1 VSVQRVLRNTQATLE
16 ARFYT
21 GSDLVDADAAVLVDI
36 RRADGTDL
44 ALAQATTKPPAT
56 TGTYRYTL
64 APQAN
69 LEYFTLDFYGTF
81 GGVVQHHPPIH
92 ADIVGAFYVAIAD
105 LRAMNG
111 LTSTTTFPQE
121 LLEEKRQWFEDVAE
135 REVGF
140 AFVPRYERELLDGDG
155 SGTLWLKR
163 ALPRRVLSCK
173 MDGAAQSGLDA
184 WDLYESG
191 RIVRDAGSF
200 PAGRRT
206 VEVTYEHGADEPD
219 VEVRQVAMQ
228 AIRARLLTDQ
238 SGIPDRMT
246 SYVTEMGTVVRTAPM
261 RPTGIPEVDAVLQ
274 KRKLVMV
281 A

>member
-16 ARFYT
+16 ARFYDT
-21 GSDLVDADAAVLVDI
+21 GVLVDATGAVLVDI
-36 RRADGTDL
+36 TRADGTIF
-44 ALAQATTKPPAT
+44 ATGAATTKPPAT

-64 APQAN
+64 APQAS

-81 GGVVQHHPPIH
+81 GGVVQHHPPIY

-111 LTSTTTFPQE
+111 LTSPTAFPQE
-121 LLEEKRQWFEDVAE
+121 LLEEKRQWFEDLAE
-135 REVGF
+135 RFCGV
-140 AFVPRYERELLDGDG
+140 AFVPRFEHEFLDGQG
-155 SGTLWLKR
+155 SAELWLKR
-163 ALPRRVLSCK
+163 ALPRRILTCK
-173 MDGAAQSGLDA
+173 VDGAVQTGLTA

-191 RIVRDAGSF
+191 RIVRDAGF
-200 PAGRRT
+200 FAAGRRN

-246 SYVTEMGTVVRTAPM
+246 SYVTEMGTVIRSAPI
-261 RPTGIPEVDAVLQ
+261 RPTGILEVDAVLQ
-274 KRKLVMV
+274 AHKPLMV
-281 A
+281 G

>member
-1 VSVQRVLRNTQATLE
+1 VSVLRVLRNTQATLE
-16 ARFYT
+16 ARFYD
-21 GSDLVDADAAVLVDI
+21 GAALVDADASVLVDI
-36 RRADGTDL
+36 TRADGTVF
-44 ALAQATTKPPAT
+44 ATAAATTKPPAT

-64 APQAN
+64 APQAA

-81 GGVVQHHPPIH
+81 GGIVQHHPPVY
-92 ADIVGAFYVAIAD
+92 ADIVGAFYVPIAD

-111 LTSTTTFPQE
+111 LTSTTAFPQE
-121 LLEEKRQWFEDVAE
+121 LLEEKRQWFEDLAE
-135 REVGF
+135 RFCGF
-140 AFVPRYERELLDGDG
+140 AFVPRFEHELLDGDG
-155 SGTLWLKR
+155 SGTVWLKR
-163 ALPRRVLSCK
+163 ALPRRILTCK
-173 MDGAAQSGLDA
+173 VDGAVQTGLTA

-191 RIVRDAGSF
+191 RIVRDTGFFA
-200 PAGRRT
+200 AGRRN

-246 SYVTEMGTVVRTAPM
+246 SYVTEMGTVIRTAPM
-261 RPTGIPEVDAVLQ
+261 RPTGISEVDAVLQ
-274 KRKLVMV
+274 ARKLVMV

>member
-16 ARFYT
+16 ARFYDS
-21 GSDLVDADAAVLVDI
+21 GVLVDATGAVLVDI
-36 RRADGTDL
+36 TRADGTIF
-44 ALAQATTKPPAT
+44 ATGAATTKPPAT
-56 TGTYRYTL
+56 TGIYRYTL
-64 APQAN
+64 APQAS

-81 GGVVQHHPPIH
+81 GGVVQHHPPIY
-92 ADIVGAFYVAIAD
+92 AEIVGAFYVAIAD

-111 LTSTTTFPQE
+111 LSNVTAFPQE
-121 LLEEKRQWFEDVAE
+121 LLEEKRQWFEDLAE
-135 REVGF
+135 RFCGV
-140 AFVPRYERELLDGDG
+140 AFVPRYKREFLDGDG
-155 SGTLWLKR
+155 SGTVWLKH
-163 ALPRRVLSCK
+163 ALPRRILTCK
-173 MDGAAQSGLDA
+173 VDGAAQTGLTA

-191 RIVRDAGSF
+191 RIVRDTGFFA
-200 PAGRRT
+200 AGRRN

-246 SYVTEMGTVVRTAPM
+246 SYVTEMGTVIRTAPM
-261 RPTGIPEVDAVLQ
+261 RPTGISEVDAVLQ
-274 KRKLVMV
+274 ARKLVMV